1 LVTRQYARVTKTRPE
16 EGAPPDLAWDPAISS
31 WRERTSMR
39 NTWLVGGVLILAGVL
54 LVVMSD
60 LFDLRLEST
69 ALLGVAAGAV
79 VALVP
84 DRTPLQR
91 LVGFVAGF
99 ASAWIGYLLRA
110 GALPDSIGG
119 RAVTVGLVLLLC
131 VVVAGLSA
139 NRVPLWSTL
148 LGAVAM
154 VGAYEYTYSAAPP
167 EVTSTSV
174 TAATALLMT
183 AAVGYLAAA
192 LISPAGTNPT
202 VARAPEAPRGDD
214 SAPHKLDDLMENAK

>member
-1 LVTRQYARVTKTRPE
+1 
-16 EGAPPDLAWDPAISS
+16 
-31 WRERTSMR
+31 MR

-54 LVVMSD
+54 LVVVSD

-84 DRTPLQR
+84 DRSPLER

-110 GALPDSIGG
+110 GAMPDSIGG

-148 LGAVAM
+148 LGAAAM

-167 EVTSTSV
+167 EVTSASV

-192 LISPAGTNPT
+192 LIAPAGTNPT
-202 VARAPEAPRGDD
+202 AARASEGPGGDD
-214 SAPHKLDDLMENAK
+214 SAPHKLDDLMENAQ